1 LPQYLKENKGHNTY
15 YFLPLLLGLTGLF
28 YHLKK
33 SKKDF
38 LVVLVL
44 FFMTGIAIVIYLNQT
59 PLQPRERD
67 YAYVGSFYAFAIW
80 IGIGALALIN
90 FLNQKVS
97 HKTAPMIGVSLML
110 MAIPVLMALQNYDDH
125 NRSGRYTTRDVA
137 YNYLNSCARNAIL
150 FTSGDNDTFPLW
162 YLQEVEGVRTDV
174 RVVNLTLL
182 SCDWYIDQQK
192 QKINNA
198 DPLPI
203 SLGSEKVRNGKRD
216 FVYIIEKN
224 QTPISLKEAISFVG
238 SDSINTKYELSK
250 NEYLDYLPT
259 RNISLPVDTQLIKSN
274 KTIQPGIKDKIVP
287 QVVLKINKNYL
298 TKSELMVMDILE
310 TNNWKRPIYYTSANH
325 DGTLGLDNYLQLEG
339 FAYRLV
345 PVLSKSQGFLSAG
358 RIETSIMYDNLMNKF
373 RWGRMNEHGILI
385 DDQNIQTQRILHTR
399 INFSRL
405 ADELYREG
413 KKDSAR
419 KVLIRCIELMPSTT
433 FPPDMQSYKLE
444 ETAFAVGE
452 PKLGRKLLEEHAT
465 KSFEE
470 LEYFFGM
477 SPWLMNLSSYE
488 RSLSEL
494 AVCRLAD
501 VAGKAGQT
509 DLTKEYKKRFKE
521 ITGIELSKYGN

>member
-1 LPQYLKENKGHNTY
+1 
-15 YFLPLLLGLTGLF
+15 
-28 YHLKK
+28 
-33 SKKDF
+33 
-38 LVVLVL
+38 
-44 FFMTGIAIVIYLNQT
+44 
-59 PLQPRERD
+59 
-67 YAYVGSFYAFAIW
+67 
-80 IGIGALALIN
+80 
-90 FLNQKVS
+90 
-97 HKTAPMIGVSLML
+97 
-110 MAIPVLMALQNYDDH
+110 
-125 NRSGRYTTRDVA
+125 
-137 YNYLNSCARNAIL
+137 
-150 FTSGDNDTFPLW
+150 
-162 YLQEVEGVRTDV
+162 
-174 RVVNLTLL
+174 
-182 SCDWYIDQQK
+182 
-192 QKINNA
+192 
-198 DPLPI
+198 
-203 SLGSEKVRNGKRD
+203 
-216 FVYIIEKN
+216 
-224 QTPISLKEAISFVG
+224 
-238 SDSINTKYELSK
+238 
-250 NEYLDYLPT
+250 
-259 RNISLPVDTQLIKSN
+259 
-274 KTIQPGIKDKIVP
+274 
-287 QVVLKINKNYL
+287 
-298 TKSELMVMDILE
+298 MVMDILE